1 MAPPTGREIGGE
13 RIPMTTFIVRYAEM
27 ALKKKNR
34 LAFEK
39 QLMANIRR
47 VLGLSEKQV
56 TRQIGQILVR
66 VEPERA
72 DESREK
78 LATVFGIAWFTEVVT
93 CPNTFDA
100 ITETALEAAREVLD
114 EHQTFAVRAARA
126 NKSLP
131 FTSDDIN
138 RRVGT
143 LVREQT
149 GAQVNLSNPDVTI
162 YISVR
167 DEETFIYT
175 RRFQGP
181 GGLPVGTS
189 GKVLSLISG
198 GFDSIASSYLLARRG
213 AQVDFLHFY
222 VFPRKE
228 GVLQTK
234 MPRLWRKLSAYT
246 LSRTVFLANFA
257 PFQMAI
263 LGMGQRQQ
271 RYELVVFRRLMVR
284 VGERLAGQ
292 WGYQALVLGDSLGQ
306 VASQT
311 MENIVAV
318 DRAVEIPIFRPLI
331 GSDKVEVMDLVR
343 RIGLEE
349 EATAPYKDC
358 CSIIAPHPIIRADL
372 AKVQQIEEEL
382 QIEKVVDEIVSEIE
396 PLPLASLPQE
406 Q

>member
-1 MAPPTGREIGGE
+1 
-13 RIPMTTFIVRYAEM
+13 MTTFIVRYAEM